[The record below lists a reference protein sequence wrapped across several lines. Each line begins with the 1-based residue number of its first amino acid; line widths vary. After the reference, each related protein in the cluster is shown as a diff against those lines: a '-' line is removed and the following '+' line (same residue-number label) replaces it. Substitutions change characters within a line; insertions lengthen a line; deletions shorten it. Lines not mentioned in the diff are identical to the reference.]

1 MNPLVNNCYY
11 AFKNASIDN
20 KIQQCINMYKVEF
33 YTNNLHQVAGQIL
46 VPPQQNSRKLL
57 VDYKKTM
64 KNRVVRDEAPG
75 EGKFQL

>member
-33 YTNNLHQVAGQIL
+33 YTNNLHRCGGDTGPTAELQKVTGG
-46 VPPQQNSRKLL
+46 
-57 VDYKKTM
+57 YKK
-64 KNRVVRDEAPG
+64 
-75 EGKFQL
+75 L

>member
-20 KIQQCINMYKVEF
+20 KIQQCINMYKVEL
-33 YTNNLHQVAGQIL
+33 YTNNLHRCGEDTGHPTAELQR
-46 VPPQQNSRKLL
+46 VPGGLQN
-57 VDYKKTM
+57 TM